1 MPRWWRATSKRSR
14 SWASWFRHP
23 MGRIQR
29 QAERSAAGSYSTDSE
44 LKGLIRSYNDPL
56 IGYNARMDYKFF
68 MHSKNYF

>member
-1 MPRWWRATSKRSR
+1 
-14 SWASWFRHP
+14 